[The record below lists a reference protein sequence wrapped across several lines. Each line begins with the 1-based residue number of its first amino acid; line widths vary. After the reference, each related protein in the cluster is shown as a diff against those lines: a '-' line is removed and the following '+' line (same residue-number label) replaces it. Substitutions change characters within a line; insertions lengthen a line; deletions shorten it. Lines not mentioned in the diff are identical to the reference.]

1 VADASRCVLTQF
13 PWAAKRA
20 RQDVMALLSS
30 QVHKLNGIGGWK
42 LSAAEFKRYFSAAW
56 WQVDAARNDLFMA
69 SAHLFSVRIICLSI
83 VEEENGAFNL
93 VEEVYDPPIR
103 SHVRATITVCRR
115 GMHVI
120 STMPLK
126 SLADPSS
133 VFAPPKFAVDTE
145 EDASVAGSTGSR
157 RTVEKRRKLA
167 AADLEMDEFE
177 GVEEALLLGL
187 AAPLEFKDADGY
199 SETREASGSSARDED
214 SDSMLDDEDSIDV
227 RRTSSVYEPKVTRCI
242 NAYKRSHPSTDAHM
256 QTHTR
261 IRKHTIY
268 VYGRI
273 VCVPRLQRSGSL

>member
-1 VADASRCVLTQF
+1 
-13 PWAAKRA
+13 
-20 RQDVMALLSS
+20 
-30 QVHKLNGIGGWK
+30 
-42 LSAAEFKRYFSAAW
+42 
-56 WQVDAARNDLFMA
+56 
-69 SAHLFSVRIICLSI
+69 
-83 VEEENGAFNL
+83 
-93 VEEVYDPPIR
+93 
-103 SHVRATITVCRR
+103 
-115 GMHVI
+115 MHVI